1 MKKLL
6 LIMLAA
12 TLLAGCKKEVQGPQG
27 PQGEQGNANVSSIT
41 WSTTGSVWYGTNS
54 TGWETSK
61 FWYDLNQDI
70 IDGGM
75 VQVYAVSGGT
85 HLALPFTAPV
95 GNGFASVLFAYS
107 LYNIEIGQQPSSG
120 TSINNPGVKTYKAV
134 IVAPRA
140 LAMGDE
146 YVRQLIEVELKKP

>member
-1 MKKLL
+1 
-6 LIMLAA
+6 
-12 TLLAGCKKEVQGPQG
+12 LAGCKKEVQGPAG

-41 WSTTGSVWYGTNS
+41 WNTSGAYWYGSSS

-61 FWYDLNQDI
+61 YWYDLNQSI
-70 IDGGM
+70 VDGGM
-75 VQVYAVSGGT
+75 VQVYAVTGGT
-85 HLALPFTAPV
+85 HVALPFTTPV

-107 LYNIEIGQQPSSG
+107 LNSIEIGQQPSNG

-146 YVRQLIEVELKKP
+146 YVKQLIEDELRK